1 VADTSGPPVVRN
13 PVSIA
18 GAWITTLAAFAFL
31 GYLGAEAFGLLDSP
45 YSGLLGFAV
54 VPAMFV
60 AGLLLIPFGMWREG
74 RRRKQGNP
82 AWRWPA
88 IDLQLRRSRIIL
100 ATVVFLT
107 LVNVVVV
114 AVAGLGVTHYM
125 ESTTFCGQACHEPM
139 QPEFAAHQVFAH
151 SNVGCVSCHV
161 GPGARG
167 TIKAKMN
174 GMRQMYLYFTGTHNR
189 PIPVPAHGLPVAADT
204 CERCHTP
211 GHANRDTTRT
221 MRTFADDEANTESAN
236 EVVLHMAKN
245 HWHARKDITVEYV
258 TTDAKRESIPYVRVT
273 DARGQVTEYFAPDAK
288 APPAGGE
295 TRRMDCLDCHTR
307 PAHTFSPTVESA
319 VDRAMAAGEI
329 PRTLPFVHREAIA
342 ALKAEYPSQSAATE
356 GIKQHLMGFY
366 KDRSDGAVQQA
377 VAATTRLYTTN
388 VFPSMKITWGTYQ
401 SQMGH
406 SQLTGCFR
414 CHDDEHKTRDGKAA
428 IRQDCALCHK
438 EQ

>member
-1 VADTSGPPVVRN
+1 MADTSGPPVVRN

-273 DARGQVTEYFAPDAK
+273 DARGQVTEYFAPDTK
-288 APPAGGE
+288 APPAGE

>member
-1 VADTSGPPVVRN
+1 VSGSPVVRN

-18 GAWITTLAAFAFL
+18 GAWITTLAAFSFL
-31 GYLGAEAFGLLDSP
+31 GYLTADALGLLESP

-54 VPAMFV
+54 VPVMFV
-60 AGLLLIPFGMWREG
+60 TGLLLIPFGMWREA
-74 RRRKQGNP
+74 RRRRLGNP
-82 AWRWPA
+82 AWRWPD
-88 IDLQLRRSRIIL
+88 IDLQLRRSRIII
-100 ATVVFLT
+100 AAVVFLT

-125 ESTTFCGQACHEPM
+125 ESTPFCGQVCHEPM
-139 QPEFAAHQVFAH
+139 QPEFTAHQVSAH
-151 SNVGCVSCHV
+151 SNVTCVQCHV
-161 GPGARG
+161 GPGAHG

-174 GMRQMYLYFTGTHNR
+174 GMRQMYLYAIGSHNR

-204 CERCHTP
+204 CERCHSP
-211 GHANRDTTRT
+211 GRPDRDTTRIV
-221 MRTFADDEANTESAN
+221 RTFADDEANTESTN

-258 TTDAKRESIPYVRVT
+258 TTDERRETIPYVRVT
-273 DARGQVTEYFAPDAK
+273 DGRGQVTEYFAPK
-288 APPAGGE
+288 TEAPPTGE
-295 TRRMDCLDCHTR
+295 MRRMDCLDCHTR
-307 PAHTFSPTVESA
+307 PAHPFSPTVEYA
-319 VDRAMAAGEI
+319 VDRAMAMGEI
-329 PRTLPFVHREAIA
+329 PRTLPYAHREAIA
-342 ALKAEYPSQSAATE
+342 ALKAEYPDHAAAAA
-356 GIKQHLMGFY
+356 GIQKHLAGFY
-366 KDRSDGAVQQA
+366 KDRNDAAVQQA
-377 VAATTRLYTTN
+377 IAGTTRLYTTN